1 MVARQVIADVIDPKH
16 QGQRSVKRNDDADD
30 GVDCDDDDDDEGED
44 DVGGDDV
51 FVILLKPYGV
61 QIVV

>member
-1 MVARQVIADVIDPKH
+1 MVARQVIADVIDPKY
-16 QGQRSVKRNDDADD
+16 QGQRSVKRNADADD

-44 DVGGDDV
+44 DVGDDV

>member
-1 MVARQVIADVIDPKH
+1 MVGRQVIADVIDPKH

-30 GVDCDDDDDDEGED
+30 GVDCDDDDDEGED
-44 DVGGDDV
+44 DVGDDDV
-51 FVILLKPYGV
+51 FVILLKSYGV